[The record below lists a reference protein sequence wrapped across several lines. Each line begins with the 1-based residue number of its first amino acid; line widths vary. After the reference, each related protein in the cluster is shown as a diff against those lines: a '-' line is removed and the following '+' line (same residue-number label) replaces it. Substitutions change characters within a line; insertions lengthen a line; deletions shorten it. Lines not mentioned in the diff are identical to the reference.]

1 MYQTLISFIH
11 FTCMYMYP
19 VYMIVNF
26 YTRYLEGIY
35 FYSIHKETSYSTQ
48 LQVHSCNVPSSVH
61 NNM

>member
-48 LQVHSCNVPSSVH
+48 YK
-61 NNM
+61 